1 MMYGDDDYIDNI
13 FAAAYT
19 PSTRWDLIDKPVS
32 APMRSKPTRRPKSAL
47 SRTTPTLPPATK
59 PPLTSHQSHPTKKS
73 RPKSATSTKRKI
85 KRSPYMVDQTS
96 IMKKTDKPA
105 STLHL
110 HSQSQ
115 PHFQTSTPA
124 AYSHVAP
131 ALTQENS
138 LISSASSHKRVEIAA
153 SSHTLSQTEVQQ
165 LYDNEESVTD
175 DLQDPSQTTDS
186 IPATPEHKPSPRP
199 TPKSKSKKKS
209 AVQTIRNMTRTSLE
223 TPSDF
228 PEFMELRENYI
239 RQIIALEQYEMFIQE
254 SNIRSDISVSN
265 FLHLLVCL
273 RKVSFRIADSY
284 RKLLQY
290 RSSANDIFELHA
302 YIVKMASDI
311 DCLNRQPFLNW
322 MGISPILNPFLSIR
336 RIDGSNALLAPPV
349 DDIPRLKFLVLENT
363 QVSKELAP
371 TRVEI
376 ELADDL
382 SPVVMNAYSN
392 HQQALK
398 RRVLSAVD
406 ADEPLDDVTVNSH
419 GSKVNKGYRGE
430 LHHRRKEFFGIWR
443 RTYLINVGVRNLV
456 YARNYNISR
465 KVLYLSKTI
474 KVIFTF
480 RR

>member
-1 MMYGDDDYIDNI
+1 MYGDDDYIDNI

-19 PSTRWDLIDKPVS
+19 PSTRWDLIDKPAS
-32 APMRSKPTRRPKSAL
+32 APVRSKPTRRPKSAL
-47 SRTTPTLPPATK
+47 SRTTLTLPPATK
-59 PPLTSHQSHPTKKS
+59 PPPTSHPSHAIKKS
-73 RPKSATSTKRKI
+73 RPKSAVSTKRKI

-96 IMKKTDKPA
+96 IMKKTEKPA
-105 STLHL
+105 SIPRLY
-110 HSQSQ
+110 SQSQ
-115 PHFQTSTPA
+115 PNFDSTAATSF
-124 AYSHVAP
+124 SHVAP
-131 ALTQENS
+131 ALTLENS
-138 LISSASSHKRVEIAA
+138 LVSSASSHKRVEIAA
-153 SSHTLSQTEVQQ
+153 SSHMLSQTEIQQ
-165 LYDNEESVTD
+165 PYENEQSND
-175 DLQDPSQTTDS
+175 DDEMQEPSQATDS
-186 IPATPEHKPSPRP
+186 IPATPEYKPSPRP
-199 TPKSKSKKKS
+199 TPRSKSKKKS
-209 AVQTIRNMTRTSLE
+209 AVQTIRNMTRASLE

-254 SNIRSDISVSN
+254 SNVRSDISVSN

-273 RKVSFRIADSY
+273 RKVSFRIVDSY
-284 RKLLQY
+284 RKLLQF

-302 YIVKMASDI
+302 YIVKMATDI

-336 RIDGSNALLAPPV
+336 RIDGSVALLAPPV

-398 RRVLSAVD
+398 RRVLSVVD
-406 ADEPLDDVTVNSH
+406 ADEPLDDMTVNSH

-443 RTYLINVGVRNLV
+443 RTYLVNVGVRNLV

-465 KVLYLSKTI
+465 KAYTLHEKSYEYS
-474 KVIFTF
+474 
-480 RR
+480 